1 MATLSGVGGR
11 FVNRCKLGSGVQV
24 VGSMSE
30 EAANRAGFLLA
41 LSAVLISLGGA
52 CGMVIAAIGHFCQA

>member
-1 MATLSGVGGR
+1 
-11 FVNRCKLGSGVQV
+11 VNRCKLGSGVQV